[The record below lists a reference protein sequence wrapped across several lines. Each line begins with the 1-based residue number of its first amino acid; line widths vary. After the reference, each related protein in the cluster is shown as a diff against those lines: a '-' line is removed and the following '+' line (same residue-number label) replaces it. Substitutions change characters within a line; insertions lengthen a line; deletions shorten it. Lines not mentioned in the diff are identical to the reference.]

1 MSNKLDKYQK
11 LSQLEHILQLPDT
24 YIGSIEKTTEEQ
36 YILISDEKIE
46 KKEITYV
53 PGLFKIFDE
62 ILVNAIDHHVRCDK
76 SAEYEN
82 VNYIKV
88 TIDEKENVISVRNE
102 GGIEIDEH
110 PTIKDNKGKS
120 IRIPELIFGHLLTS
134 SNYDKNEQKI
144 VGGKNGYGAKLANI
158 FSTEFK
164 ITTINNGKKYVQE
177 FRNNMNEKD
186 KPSITTCKTKPYTEI
201 SFKPDLKR
209 FGMEKLDKDIIN
221 LMSRRVI
228 DTTACTEKYL
238 SVELNGKKLV
248 SKTLAKYVN
257 YYIEDKEV
265 FTLKPNNYWEF
276 SISSSNYNKLEQIS
290 FVNGVATSKGGKHV
304 DYISNQIVKKLT
316 PLIEK
321 KTKKTIKPNNIK
333 DNLFIFLRATIVNP
347 SFDSQTKEYLTTNQ
361 SKFGSTCDIDSKFI
375 DKLFKS
381 HIVKNIIELNELRE
395 AMKTKK
401 TDGKKKNTI
410 RGIPKLDDANK
421 AGTSESS
428 KCTLILTEGDSA
440 KAFVMGGIKD
450 KDYYGVFPLKGKLIN
465 VRNETTKAASNTEII
480 NLKKI
485 LGLQE
490 FETGTNKPK
499 VYNSTKEL
507 RYGQIRLCMDQD
519 VDGSHIKG
527 LIMNFLFYKWPS
539 LMNIDNFVVSL
550 ITPIVK
556 ATKKVG
562 KTVKSFYT
570 LTDYE
575 NWKKK
580 VNMKDWHIKYYKGLG
595 TNTSKESKE
604 YFSKLDENTTNYNLT
619 EECKKNLQLA
629 FDKKLTNDR
638 KTWLNGYNKET
649 IIERNEKNVSV
660 SDFINKDLIHFSNYD
675 NERSIPSMID
685 GFKPSQRKILFAAL
699 KKNLTNEIKV
709 AQFSGYVSEH
719 SAYHHGEM
727 SLQGA
732 IINMAQN
739 FVGSNNI
746 NLLEPIGQFGTR
758 LQGGKDHASPRYI
771 FTKLNELTN
780 ILFNKDD
787 NYLLNYLD
795 DDGMKIEPE
804 YYLPILPTILIN
816 GTEGIGTGWS
826 TKLPS
831 FDPMEILKSIRNLI
845 NNKAIQNIK
854 PWYRYF
860 KGEIITPEWNGK
872 DFNDIDKI
880 YSVGNYEIKKNKVI
894 ITELPIGIWTDSY
907 KEYLETIINDS
918 SNKKN
923 YIESYK
929 SKSTDIDV
937 YFEITFKQDILNK
950 LVENKDL
957 ETILKLKESKN
968 VNISNIHLYD
978 LENKIKKY
986 SNVKD
991 IITDFYK
998 IRLDYYN
1005 KRYNYLLE
1013 KYKYD
1018 LLIINARIK
1027 FVMGIID
1034 DELDIFKKEDD
1045 VVMKMLEEFGLP
1057 KISKINYENIDE
1069 DKNYD
1074 YLLNMPMRSMTK
1086 SKLDELN
1093 KLKDDKEEILNSLK
1107 CKFPKDLW
1115 LEDLKEF
1122 EKKYK
1127 IFLKKEL

>member
-1 MSNKLDKYQK
+1 MDKLNKYQK
-11 LSQLEHILQLPDT
+11 LTQLEHILQLPDT

-36 YILISDEKIE
+36 YILISDDKIE

-76 SAEYEN
+76 SPDYEN

-88 TIDEKENVISVRNE
+88 VIDEKENRISVRNE

-110 PTIKDNKGKS
+110 PTIKDDKGKS

-134 SNYDKNEQKI
+134 SNYDKNEDKI

-164 ITTINNGKKYVQE
+164 IITVYNGKRYVQE
-177 FRNNMNEKD
+177 FRNNMNDKD
-186 KPSITTCKTKPYTEI
+186 KPSITSCKTKPYTEI

-209 FGMEKLDKDIIN
+209 FGMDKLDKDIIN

-228 DTTACTEKYL
+228 DTTACTAKYL
-238 SVELNGKKLV
+238 AVELNGKHLP

-257 YYIEDKEV
+257 YYIQDKEV
-265 FTLKPNNYWEF
+265 FTIKPNNYWEF
-276 SISSSNYNKLEQIS
+276 SISSNNEHKLEQIS

-304 DYISNQIVKKLT
+304 DYILNQIVKKLT

-333 DNLFIFLRATIVNP
+333 DNLFIFLRSTIINP
-347 SFDSQTKEYLTTNQ
+347 SFDSQTKDYLTTHPN
-361 SKFGSTCDIDSKFI
+361 KFGSTCDIDNKFI
-375 DKLFKS
+375 AKLFKS
-381 HIVKNIIELNELRE
+381 NIVNNIIELNELRE

-450 KDYYGVFPLKGKLIN
+450 KDYIGVFPLKGKLLN
-465 VRNETTKAASNTEII
+465 VRNDTTKATKNAEII

-490 FETGTNKPK
+490 FEVGTNKPK
-499 VYNSTKEL
+499 EYNSTKEL
-507 RYGQIRLCMDQD
+507 RYGKIRLCMDQD

-527 LIMNFLFYKWPS
+527 LIMNFLFYKWPT

-570 LTDYE
+570 LTDYDK
-575 NWKKK
+575 WKQKNNLK
-580 VNMKDWHIKYYKGLG
+580 EWNIKYYKGLG

-604 YFSKLDENTTNYNLT
+604 YFSKLEENTTKYNLT
-619 EECKKNLQLA
+619 EDCKTQLELA
-629 FDKKLTNDR
+629 FDKKLTNER
-638 KTWLNGYNKET
+638 KIWLTGYNKEI
-649 IIERNEKNVSV
+649 IIERNEKDVSV
-660 SDFINKDLIHFSNYD
+660 SEFINKDLIHFSNYD

-685 GFKPSQRKILFAAL
+685 GLKPSQRKILFSAL

-719 SAYHHGEM
+719 SAYHHGEA

-732 IINMAQN
+732 IINMSQN

-758 LQGGKDHASPRYI
+758 LLGGKDHASARYI

-780 ILFNKDD
+780 IIFNKDD

-795 DDGMKIEPE
+795 DDGMKIEPVN
-804 YYLPILPTILIN
+804 YLPILPMILIN

-831 FDPMEILKSIRNLI
+831 FNPLDILESIRKLI
-845 NNKAIQNIK
+845 NNKTIKKIK
-854 PWYRYF
+854 PWYKNF
-860 KGEIITPEWNGK
+860 KGEIVTPEWDGEN
-872 DFNDIDKI
+872 FNDIDKI
-880 YSVGNYEIKKNKVI
+880 YSLGKYEINKNKVI
-894 ITELPIGIWTDSY
+894 ITELPIGIWTDTY

-923 YIESYK
+923 YIENYK
-929 SKSTDIDV
+929 SKSTDIEV

-950 LVENKDL
+950 LIENKEL

-978 LENKIKKY
+978 INRKIKKY
-986 SNVKD
+986 TNANE
-991 IITDFYK
+991 IIIDFYQ
-998 IRLDYYN
+998 IRLSYYT
-1005 KRYNYLLE
+1005 KRYDYLLE

-1018 LLIINARIK
+1018 LLIINARIR
-1027 FVMGIID
+1027 FIIGIID

-1045 VVMKMLEEFGLP
+1045 VVIKMLEDFDLP
-1057 KISKINYENIDE
+1057 KISKISYENIDD

-1086 SKLDELN
+1086 SKLNELN
-1093 KLKDDKEEILNSLK
+1093 KIKDDKENILDLLK
-1107 CKFPKDLW
+1107 SKFPKDLW

-1127 IFLKKEL
+1127 LFLKRE